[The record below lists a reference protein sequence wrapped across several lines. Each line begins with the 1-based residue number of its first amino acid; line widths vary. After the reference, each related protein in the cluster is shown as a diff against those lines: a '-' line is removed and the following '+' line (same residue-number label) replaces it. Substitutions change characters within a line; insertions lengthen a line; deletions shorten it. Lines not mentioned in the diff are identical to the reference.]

1 MAQNPNKVVEVAK
14 SQVGYLEKKSNS
26 DLDSKTGNAGSG
38 NYTKY
43 GKWYGVNP
51 ALWCAQ
57 FVCWCF
63 AQAYGSTAKEMLY
76 GGYSAA
82 CETMRSRFIKA
93 GRYDKNPKVG
103 SCIFF
108 SGTRHAGA
116 NHIGIVTKVTAD
128 RVYTTEGNTSG
139 ASGVIDNGGGVA
151 NKSYSR
157 NYSRIMGYG
166 HPDYDVGDS
175 SQTTTSKPLISE
187 TAKAVVSGEYGNGQ
201 NRIDK
206 LKSLGYSDAEIKEIQ
221 AKVNELVKPS
231 SSAQKPASKPAPSKS
246 NEIDEDGEWGVE
258 TTRAAQKVFGTPIDG
273 IVSRQIMKYH
283 SKYLPNCLSSSWK
296 FYETPSKYKGGSAL
310 IKAIQDWL
318 DVDADGL
325 CGPATVEA
333 LQEKLGVRADKV
345 MGEKTVTA
353 FQKYLNRYL

>member
-1 MAQNPNKVVEVAK
+1 MAQNPSKVVEVAK

-26 DLDSKTGNAGSG
+26 DLDLKTGNAGSG

-43 GKWYGVNP
+43 GKWFGVNP

-63 AQAYGSTAKEMLY
+63 AQAYGSIAKEMLY

-82 CETMRSRFIKA
+82 CETMRSRFVKA
-93 GRYDKNPKVG
+93 GRYDKTPKVG

-157 NYSRIMGYG
+157 SYSRIMGYG
-166 HPDYDVGDS
+166 HPNFDIGGTTTNTTTNTTTKPS
-175 SQTTTSKPLISE
+175 TTTTTSTS
-187 TAKAVVSGEYGNGQ
+187 
-201 NRIDK
+201 
-206 LKSLGYSDAEIKEIQ
+206 
-221 AKVNELVKPS
+221 
-231 SSAQKPASKPAPSKS
+231 SKS
-246 NEIDEDGEWGVE
+246 NKISVDGEWGKD
-258 TTRAAQKVFGTPIDG
+258 TTKAAQKVFKTTVDG
-273 IVSRQIMKYH
+273 IVSRQVWKYK
-283 SKYLPNCLSSSWK
+283 KYMPNCLTSSWQ
-296 FYETPSKYKGGSAL
+296 FYETPSKYKGGSEL
-310 IKAIQDWL
+310 IKAIQKW
-318 DVDADGL
+318 VGVSQDGL
-325 CGPATVEA
+325 CGQGTIKA
-333 LQEKLGVRADKV
+333 LQKKLGVKADGY
-345 MGEKTVTA
+345 MGPNTVKA
-353 FQKYLNRYL
+353 FQTYLNKYL

>member
-1 MAQNPNKVVEVAK
+1 MAQNPSKVVEVAK

-26 DLDSKTGNAGSG
+26 DLDSKTGNAGSE

-63 AQAYGSTAKEMLY
+63 AQAYGSIAKEMLC

-82 CETMRSRFIKA
+82 CETMRQRFKDA
-93 GRYDKNPKVG
+93 DRYDKSPKVG

-116 NHIGIVTKVTAD
+116 NHIGIVTKVTDD

-157 NYSRIMGYG
+157 SYSRIMGYG
-166 HPDYDVGDS
+166 HPNFDVGGS
-175 SQTTTSKPLISE
+175 AQTTTSKP
-187 TAKAVVSGEYGNGQ
+187 TTTT
-201 NRIDK
+201 
-206 LKSLGYSDAEIKEIQ
+206 
-221 AKVNELVKPS
+221 KPS
-231 SSAQKPASKPAPSKS
+231 SSTSSSAKISV
-246 NEIDEDGEWGVE
+246 DGEWGRA
-258 TTRAAQKVFGTPIDG
+258 TTRAAQRVFSTSIDG
-273 IVSRQIMKYH
+273 IVSRQIAKYK
-283 SKYLPNCLSSSWK
+283 KYMPNCLTSSWEFK
-296 FYETPSKYKGGSAL
+296 TSGYHGGSQL
-310 IKAIQDWL
+310 IKAIQKWCG
-318 DVDADGL
+318 AEQDGL
-325 CGPATVEA
+325 VGPSTIKKF
-333 LQEKLGVRADKV
+333 QRKLGVKAD
-345 MGEKTVTA
+345 GYIGGQTVTA
-353 FQKYLNRYL
+353 FQKYLNKYL

>member
-1 MAQNPNKVVEVAK
+1 MAQNPSKVVEVAK
-14 SQVGYLEKKSNS
+14 SQVGYLEKRSAK

-63 AQAYGSTAKEMLY
+63 AQAYGSTAKEMLC

-116 NHIGIVTKVTAD
+116 NHIGIVWKVD
-128 RVYTTEGNTSG
+128 GSKIYTIEGNTSG
-139 ASGVIDNGGGVA
+139 ANGVVDNGGGVA
-151 NKSYSR
+151 QKSYSKS
-157 NYSRIMGYG
+157 YSRIMGYG
-166 HPDYDVGDS
+166 HPKFDVGGS
-175 SQTTTSKPLISE
+175 SQTTTSKP
-187 TAKAVVSGEYGNGQ
+187 TTTT
-201 NRIDK
+201 
-206 LKSLGYSDAEIKEIQ
+206 
-221 AKVNELVKPS
+221 KPS
-231 SSAQKPASKPAPSKS
+231 SSTSTSSKS
-246 NEIDEDGEWGVE
+246 NKISVDGEWGKS
-258 TTRAAQKVFGTPIDG
+258 TTRAAQRVFCTTIDG
-273 IVSRQIMKYH
+273 IVSRQVAKYK
-283 SKYLPNCLSSSWK
+283 KYMPACLSSSWEFK
-296 FYETPSKYKGGSAL
+296 SSGYHGGSEL
-310 IKAIQDWL
+310 IKAIQKWL
-318 DVDADGL
+318 GVSADGL
-325 CGPATVEA
+325 CGQGTIKA
-333 LQEKLGVRADKV
+333 LQRKLGCTADGI
-345 MGEKTVTA
+345 MGKNTVSA

>member
-1 MAQNPNKVVEVAK
+1 MAQNPSKVVEVAK

-63 AQAYGSTAKEMLY
+63 AQAYGSIAKEMLC

-82 CETMRSRFIKA
+82 CETMRQRFKNA

-108 SGTRHAGA
+108 SGSRHAGA

-157 NYSRIMGYG
+157 SYSRIMGYG
-166 HPDYDVGDS
+166 HPNFDIGGTTTNTTTN
-175 SQTTTSKPLISE
+175 TTTSKP
-187 TAKAVVSGEYGNGQ
+187 TTTT
-201 NRIDK
+201 
-206 LKSLGYSDAEIKEIQ
+206 
-221 AKVNELVKPS
+221 
-231 SSAQKPASKPAPSKS
+231 KPASTSSSSTSKPSKS
-246 NEIDEDGEWGVE
+246 NKIDVDGEWGKA
-258 TTRAAQKVFGTPIDG
+258 TTRAAQRVFCTTIDG
-273 IVSRQIMKYH
+273 IVSRQIAKYK
-283 SKYLPNCLSSSWK
+283 KYMPNCLTSSWEFK
-296 FYETPSKYKGGSAL
+296 TSGYHGGSEL
-310 IKAIQDWL
+310 IKAIQKWCGTS
-318 DVDADGL
+318 ADGL
-325 CGPATVEA
+325 CGPGTIKA
-333 LQEKLGVRADKV
+333 LQKKLGVSADGY
-345 MGEKTVTA
+345 MGPKTVKA
-353 FQKYLNRYL
+353 FQTYLNKYL

>member
-63 AQAYGSTAKEMLY
+63 AMAYGNVAKEMLC

-82 CETMRSRFIKA
+82 CETMRQRFKNA
-93 GRYDKNPKVG
+93 DRYDSNPKVG

-157 NYSRIMGYG
+157 KYSRIMGYG
-166 HPDYDVGDS
+166 HPDYDVGGS
-175 SQTTTSKPLISE
+175 AQTTTSKPSISE
-187 TAKAVVSGEYGNGQ
+187 TAKAVVSGDYGNGQ
-201 NRIDK
+201 DRIEK
-206 LKSLGYSDAEIKEIQ
+206 LKALGYSDAEIKEIQ
-221 AKVNELVKPS
+221 EKVNEMVS
-231 SSAQKPASKPAPSKS
+231 SSNSSSTQKPTESKPASNK
-246 NEIDEDGEWGVE
+246 IDVDGEWGKA
-258 TTRAAQKVFGTPIDG
+258 TTCAAQRVFSTTIDG
-273 IVSRQIMKYH
+273 IVSRQIAKYRQ
-283 SKYLPNCLSSSWK
+283 YMPNCLASSWD
-296 FYETPSKYKGGSAL
+296 FRTSGYSSGSAL
-310 IKAIQDWL
+310 IKAIQRWCGTS
-318 DVDADGL
+318 ADGL
-325 CGPATVEA
+325 CGPGTIKA
-333 LQEKLGVRADKV
+333 LQKKLGVKADGY
-345 MGEKTVTA
+345 MGPNTVKA
-353 FQKYLNRYL
+353 FQTYLNKYL